1 MHRQQQVVLG
11 GVAERGAERGRVVE
25 LPAVQQ
31 LGVGEAGDAPVLGE
45 PAVHGDP
52 GQRARGAGL
61 GGPARGVGGGEADPA
76 LVGDDPGVAALS
88 ALQLGVAEVG
98 EFGGGEAGGQ
108 QVGVGDQGGAEL
120 AQQVAGGVAA
130 QPEDVPGV
138 DQEAQRVEALGVVAV
153 DGAGVDEPAPVGAAA
168 GGEAVLGRGQGEC
181 PAVRCPGTGPGRG
194 EELLVGELAEHLG
207 EQRTA
212 GPLPMAGGELRR
224 QVQRRFSGRRLRH
237 GSAPGVG
244 GEWLR

>member
-1 MHRQQQVVLG
+1 M
-11 GVAERGAERGRVVE
+11 
-25 LPAVQQ
+25 
-31 LGVGEAGDAPVLGE
+31 
-45 PAVHGDP
+45 
-52 GQRARGAGL
+52 
-61 GGPARGVGGGEADPA
+61 
-76 LVGDDPGVAALS
+76 
-88 ALQLGVAEVG
+88 AEVG

-130 QPEDVPGV
+130 QPEGVPGV

-153 DGAGVDEPAPVGAAA
+153 DGAGVDEPAPVGAAP

-181 PAVRCPGTGPGRG
+181 PAVRCPAAGPGRG

-207 EQRTA
+207 EQRAA

-244 GEWLR
+244 GGWLR